1 MKHKEFVKLFGV
13 SDDEEILASKL
24 MSSLINQQFS
34 LTIYLY
40 LSFGANSSLPLL
52 CEGKEEDVLGG
63 TSVLFSKLFVLLC
76 ELLG

>member
-24 MSSLINQQFS
+24 MSLINQQFS
-34 LTIYLY
+34 LTIYCTF
-40 LSFGANSSLPLL
+40 LSGANSSLPLL